1 MEANNQQCRLF
12 QSLKRGMQKCLNRRN
27 VANHMAILMAE
38 VEAKVNELE
47 KKVELLAKAVSMM
60 MLEGEE
66 LPEDEVKEIRSRL
79 NDWLRGKRGEFVD
92 LKEIA

>member
-1 MEANNQQCRLF
+1 
-12 QSLKRGMQKCLNRRN
+12 MQKCLNRRN

-38 VEAKVNELE
+38 GEAKVNELE